1 MRTSAAVAPSLVDAP
16 DRGWIFRRICFFGIL
31 VLQMFAVLAFGAVEY
46 WSIGIIHLVA
56 LLLFA
61 VWVGSVLVGGTLRLR
76 RNPLFLPML
85 GFIGLVGVQYLTRR
99 SVYIP
104 ATRDALLLLIS
115 DFLLFFVLVNTVD
128 TPGQKR
134 PLAFALVAFGV
145 AVASFALAQDFSE
158 TKKLFWWREPSY
170 GGWIY
175 GPYVNHNHYAGF
187 INMLALFPVALV
199 LGRMVRRDKSFLMF
213 SLTAIMFASLVFS
226 ASRGGMVSFAA
237 EIVVLGVVFL
247 KRRQARQLLVVGAV
261 AVLLATLAGGVGMV
275 VLRTRFGMRPE
286 RLIEGRV
293 MVWKESMQGIREHF
307 WSGTGLG
314 TFWLAYPQYRSTPSN
329 LRWNEAH
336 NDYVQVFFETGLA
349 GFLLLVW
356 FLWRLGAWVL
366 PRLMNDQ
373 DPEFGLI
380 LGATLGIV
388 GVLAHSFTDFNLQ
401 IPANGMLFLLLCGLA
416 TA

>member
-1 MRTSAAVAPSLVDAP
+1 MRTSAAVAPAMLDAP

-46 WSIGIIHLVA
+46 WSIGVIHLVT

-61 VWVGSVLVGGTLRLR
+61 GWVGSVLVGGTLRLR

-85 GFIGLVGVQYLTRR
+85 GFIGLVGAQYLTKRT
-99 SVYIP
+99 VYLP
-104 ATRDALLLLIS
+104 ATRDALLLVIS

-134 PLAFALVAFGV
+134 PLVIALVGFAV
-145 AVASFALAQDFSE
+145 AVAVLALAQDFSE
-158 TKKLFWWREPSY
+158 TKKLFWWREPAY

-199 LGRMVRRDKSFLMF
+199 LGRTVRRDKSFVMF
-213 SLTAIMFASLVFS
+213 ALTAVMFASLIFS

-237 EIVVLGVVFL
+237 QIAVLGLVFL
-247 KRRQARQLLVVGAV
+247 KRRQARHLLVVAAI

-275 VLRTRFGMRPE
+275 VLRNRFDMLPA

-314 TFWLAYPQYRSTPSN
+314 TFWVEYPRYRSRPSS

-336 NDYVQVFFETGLA
+336 NDYLQVFFETGLA
-349 GFLLLVW
+349 GFLLMVW
-356 FLWRLGAWVL
+356 FLWRLGSWVI
-366 PRLMNDQ
+366 PRLMNDK
-373 DPEFGLI
+373 DSEFGLI

-388 GVLAHSFTDFNLQ
+388 GLLVHSFSDFNLQ